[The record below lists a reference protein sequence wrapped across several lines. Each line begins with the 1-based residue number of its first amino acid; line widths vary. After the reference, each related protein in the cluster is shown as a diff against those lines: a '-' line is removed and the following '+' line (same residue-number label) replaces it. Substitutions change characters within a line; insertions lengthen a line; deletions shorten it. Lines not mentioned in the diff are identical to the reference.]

1 MKALL
6 HIQLSAASL
15 LLVLIFSLNG
25 YGITDEGF
33 ALNVLEAKSNFAGL
47 FTHYFLF
54 YSPIFHW
61 LGRNITFI
69 RVFNILIIYF
79 SSYLLFFVALR
90 AAPINSFISQS
101 SANAVWSRSSILRK
115 YIPALS
121 SLSLLSLWPFTT
133 PSYSHSAFLG
143 AILISFLILSPS
155 LRDSDRSTRLV
166 SLTAGSLGTYLL
178 LLSKLP
184 TAAIFISSII
194 LFAIFARIGNR
205 RSTFLPIA
213 FGIALW
219 LIHLSVVMP
228 GGFFS
233 ALNDILLSSHILSS
247 YDANAYSVVDLF
259 KRLIPGKL
267 NLIALYFSCL
277 FVFCLSRKS
286 SKGFIYY
293 LSCHPLS
300 LYCFALFLISPLLL
314 YFTASQSGNFLH
326 LVDFSRPWAYSFLSS
341 VIAFTFFFLLFAVL
355 KSAIPF
361 DFSCKRFWPN
371 FFEMPSNVPCNI
383 SSKSFYCQSIYFL
396 SAPFALAFF
405 TTNAFYEYLSQ
416 SVIFWALLILWVWIS
431 RGDPHK
437 NFYRFLTIATISPL
451 CVFAFALNTYLL
463 FPYTQKSF
471 YGASLSVSSDDDQ
484 FLIFNSDQLSRLQVL
499 RSALLREGFRPN
511 NLLLDLTGGFL
522 PGFQYF
528 IAAKPV
534 GWPWILGYAPGSTNV
549 ASSILENVD
558 YAEIMNAWIVVKN
571 DEVNPN
577 LDSKIVLDRLGLDL
591 FKGNTHQ
598 LALISP
604 CLHQGSGKDCRM
616 YFFKPEKNSRV

>member
-15 LLVLIFSLNG
+15 LLVLIFSFNG

-54 YSPIFHW
+54 YSPVFHW

-69 RVFNILIIYF
+69 RVFNILIIYL
-79 SSYLLFFVALR
+79 SCYLLFFVALK
-90 AAPINSFISQS
+90 AAPINSFTSKS
-101 SANAVWSRSSILRK
+101 SASAVWSRSSILLK

-143 AILISFLILSPS
+143 AILISFLILFPS
-155 LRDSDRSTRLV
+155 LRNSDRSTRLV
-166 SLTAGSLGTYLL
+166 SLAAGSLGTYLL

-184 TAAIFISSII
+184 TAAIFISSIF
-194 LFAIFARIGNR
+194 LFATFARIGNL
-205 RSTFLPIA
+205 RSTFLSIT
-213 FGIALW
+213 FGMGLW
-219 LIHLSVVMP
+219 LIHLSVVIP

-233 ALNDILLSSHILSS
+233 ALNDILLSNHILSS
-247 YDANAYSVVDLF
+247 YDANAYSILDLF

-267 NLIALYFSCL
+267 NLVALCFSCL
-277 FVFCLSRKS
+277 LVFCLSRKS
-286 SKGFIYY
+286 FKGFIYH
-293 LSCHPLS
+293 LSCHPLA

-314 YFTASQSGNFLH
+314 YFTASQSGDFLN

-341 VIAFTFFFLLFAVL
+341 LIAFTFSLLLFAVL

-361 DFSCKRFWPN
+361 YLSSKKSGPN
-371 FFEMPSNVPCNI
+371 FSEMPAHGPCNI
-383 SSKSFYCQSIYFL
+383 RSRSFYCQLIYFL

-431 RGDPHK
+431 QGDPHK
-437 NFYRFLTIATISPL
+437 NFYWLLIISIISPL

-463 FPYTQKSF
+463 FPYTQKTF
-471 YGASLSVSSDDDQ
+471 YGASLSISSDDDQ
-484 FLIFNSDQLSRLQVL
+484 FLIFNSDQLSRMQVL

-534 GWPWILGYAPGSTNV
+534 GWPWILGYAPGSTDV

-558 YAEIMNAWIVVKN
+558 YAEIINAWIVVIN
-571 DEVNPN
+571 DEVNSN
-577 LDSKIVLDRLGLDL
+577 LDSEIVLERLGLDL
-591 FKGNTHQ
+591 FKGSTHR

-604 CLHQGSGKDCRM
+604 CLHQGSGKDCSM
-616 YFFKPEKNSRV
+616 YFFKPEKNSRF